1 MSKRDWI
8 RHGSPYDPSFQ
19 GKKSRPI
26 KEEDPAQ
33 LRGCGDPSCASCNPH
48 TADRYAIGG
57 TVTSRSSPD
66 APFVTSDFRKL
77 EEIIFAGML
86 RGNTPTPSP
95 ATAAYNAA
103 RELVKDHLQ
112 SITFSQSFDD
122 VVGNE
127 GALEELRN
135 AIRAPIEDKELY
147 EKYGLKMPKGA
158 LLYGPP
164 GCGKTMFA
172 RAAAHEMATLY
183 GDGDEGEFEFI
194 CVSGSTLQSPY
205 VGETEAKIKAI
216 FDFAHAFKKLNGFP
230 LLVFIDECEVILP
243 DRTGRVRKVAPW
255 EESNVAAF
263 IAEMDGVRES
273 SAFVLLASNRPEVI
287 DQAVLRDGR
296 CDFKIKVSRPDHA
309 ALEVILQ
316 RSFEGIFSET
326 PLEELVFAAKESLLD
341 PNRIIIDFHALGF
354 DPDPEATERFKLV
367 KQKHF
372 LLEHIISGAMAVS
385 VSSRAKRLAF
395 SRDKRDGTLT
405 GVGVD
410 DIIKAVNIIYDEN
423 KGLEHSFA
431 LEEFRDEFMREI
443 QAHNEHNSKGKLH

>member
-1 MSKRDWI
+1 
-8 RHGSPYDPSFQ
+8 
-19 GKKSRPI
+19 
-26 KEEDPAQ
+26 
-33 LRGCGDPSCASCNPH
+33 
-48 TADRYAIGG
+48 
-57 TVTSRSSPD
+57 
-66 APFVTSDFRKL
+66 
-77 EEIIFAGML
+77 
-86 RGNTPTPSP
+86 
-95 ATAAYNAA
+95 
-103 RELVKDHLQ
+103 
-112 SITFSQSFDD
+112 
-122 VVGNE
+122 
-127 GALEELRN
+127 
-135 AIRAPIEDKELY
+135 
-147 EKYGLKMPKGA
+147 
-158 LLYGPP
+158 
-164 GCGKTMFA
+164 
-172 RAAAHEMATLY
+172 MATLS